1 MNKDWQKQFMGL
13 VSSFTKSSTGAEDT
27 QPPPS
32 AEDGGTGTGEG
43 ISDEFLDK
51 LKSAIESGE
60 VEVEESA
67 IKAYCKTNGISE
79 EDSTEIWGIISE
91 GLSDEGGEEPAPVS
105 DPESDIQKGGNKGLD
120 PDFVAF
126 AKSTAMAVK
135 SVATHEMA
143 IASLI
148 EENAVF
154 AKENQEIKNEI
165 AFLKS
170 ELGKVLKQPVDSK
183 KPVLDTSG
191 IPALYGRAEII
202 QLISKGVQDKKL
214 ALGDLQTFKS
224 SGRQTE
230 AVMEFLKSSSKGGN

>member
-27 QPPPS
+27 PPPPS
-32 AEDGGTGTGEG
+32 ADDGGTGAGEG

-60 VEVEESA
+60 VAVEESA

-79 EDSTEIWGIISE
+79 EDSAEIWGIISE
-91 GLSDEGGEEPAPVS
+91 GLSDEGGEEPAPEP
-105 DPESDIQKGGNKGLD
+105 DPGSDIQKGGNKAMD

-135 SVATHEMA
+135 SAETHEMA

-154 AKENQEIKNEI
+154 AKENQEIKKEI

-191 IPALYGRAEII
+191 IPAQYGRAEII

-230 AVMEFLKSSSKGGN
+230 AVVEFLKSSSKGGN